1 MPLEVEGPL
10 YLTLDQGGHA
20 SRALV
25 FDERGTLLAKGL
37 REVRVH
43 HPQPDWVEQDPEE
56 LVASL
61 RDAIGDAL
69 GSLGLKAP
77 LFAAVGLATQR
88 SSIVCWDRVTGRALS
103 PVISWQDRRAHAWL
117 ARFAPD
123 AQAIHAITGLPLSAH
138 YGASKLRWCLDHL
151 PAVMQAQ
158 AKGRLAIGPL
168 ASFLVF
174 RFTEEHCLAVDPANA
189 ARTLLYNLNT
199 RNWDS
204 GLLHLFD
211 IPLAVLPACVPT
223 RHVFGQVTIANRLV
237 PLTIVTGDQSA
248 ALFAHGAPR
257 ASSAYLNMGTGAFVQ
272 RLTGDS
278 AQHVPQLLTGIVL
291 QDVHDSTY
299 VLEGTVNG
307 AGAALQWIESEL
319 GLEELE
325 QQLPEWLAR
334 SSDPPLFL
342 NGVAGLGAPFWVAD
356 FESRFLAEAEPSKM
370 VVAVAESI
378 VFLVQANLELLQN
391 VPTPLDQ
398 IVVSGGLSWY
408 DGLCQ
413 RICDL
418 SGLPLQRPAEYEA
431 TARGTAWLLSGRPQ
445 YWVEPEPGLWFQPNT
460 NPALSARYRQ
470 WRAALDETLAS
481 REVSI

>member
-1 MPLEVEGPL
+1 MPPEAEGSL
-10 YLTLDQGGHA
+10 YLALDQGGHA

-37 REVRVH
+37 REVGVH
-43 HPQPDWVEQDPEE
+43 HPQADWVEQDPEE
-56 LVASL
+56 LVSSL
-61 RDAIGDAL
+61 REAIGDAL
-69 GSLGLKAP
+69 ENLAVKSP

-117 ARFAPD
+117 TRFAPD
-123 AQAIHAITGLPLSAH
+123 AKAIHAITGLPLSAH

-174 RFTEEHCLAVDPANA
+174 RFTEEHTLAVDPANG
-189 ARTLLYNLNT
+189 ARTLLYNLT
-199 RNWDS
+199 TQNWDP

-257 ASSAYLNMGTGAFVQ
+257 PNSAYLNMGTGAFVQ
-272 RLTGDS
+272 RITGNS
-278 AQHVPQLLTGIVL
+278 SQHLPQLLTGIVL
-291 QDVHDSTY
+291 KDIHDSIY

-307 AGAALQWIESEL
+307 AGAALQWVESEL
-319 GLEELE
+319 GLEDLE
-325 QQLPEWLAR
+325 QQLPEWLAS

-356 FESRFLAEAEPSKM
+356 FESRFLAQAEPWKM
-370 VVAVAESI
+370 AVAVAESV
-378 VFLVQANLELLQN
+378 VFLIQANLDLLQN
-391 VPTPLDQ
+391 VPQPLDQ
-398 IVVSGGLSWY
+398 LVASGGLSWY

-413 RICDL
+413 RLSDL

-431 TARGTAWLLSGRPQ
+431 TARGTAWLLAGRPA
-445 YWVEPEPGLWFQPNT
+445 YWSEPEPGLWFQPGS
-460 NPALSARYRQ
+460 NPALGARYRQ
-470 WRAALDETLAS
+470 WRAALDASLAN
-481 REVSI
+481 R